1 MSGNQNQTD
10 RKTVLVVDDE
20 PRVRRF
26 SCRLFTSLGYHVL
39 EAENAEIAMGVLVNF
54 HDQIDLLFS
63 DIVMPGNSNGRELG
77 QHVRTNYQSINVL
90 LTSGFEKTKPNSRPG
105 EDHDELPV
113 LKKPYSKE
121 DLISALGELS
131 A

>member
-1 MSGNQNQTD
+1 MPCNQSQAET
-10 RKTVLVVDDE
+10 KTVLVVEDE

-26 SCRLFTSLGYHVL
+26 SCRLFASLGYHVL
-39 EAENAEIAMGVLVNF
+39 EAENADIAMGVLVDCHNE
-54 HDQIDLLFS
+54 IDLLFS

-77 QHVRTNYQSINVL
+77 QHVQANYQNIEVL
-90 LTSGFEKTKPNSRPG
+90 LTSGFEKTKPNSASG
-105 EDHDELPV
+105 EGYKELRV

-121 DLISALGELS
+121 ELVSALGELS

>member
-1 MSGNQNQTD
+1 MPCNQSQAET
-10 RKTVLVVDDE
+10 KTVLVVEDE

-26 SCRLFTSLGYHVL
+26 SCRLFASLGYHVL
-39 EAENAEIAMGVLVNF
+39 EAENADIAMGVLVDCHNE
-54 HDQIDLLFS
+54 IDLLFS

-77 QHVRTNYQSINVL
+77 QHVQANYQNIEVL
-90 LTSGFEKTKPNSRPG
+90 LTSGFEKTKPNSASG
-105 EDHDELPV
+105 EGYKELRV

-121 DLISALGELS
+121 ELVSALVELS